1 MSTNLVTRHRENSG
15 PRHRLE
21 RASQAISNAR
31 RRNVAMI
38 GATAITAAVG
48 LVVPIASHAL
58 AGSGGS
64 ASWHI
69 DAGGPGL
76 TSSDGTVWTADNGF
90 RGGSTTST
98 THLITGTHNSDLM
111 ATARAGMS
119 SYALPVAPGT
129 YNVTLAMAETV
140 WMENDKRKFSATVEG
155 VDAVKDLDLYEHFGA
170 YREVDAGL
178 TVAVTDGILSI
189 NFQARWDQATV
200 SAIIVE
206 PTDSSPSPTVSLTSP
221 APTPTTATPTP
232 TTTTATP
239 TPTTASPTPTTATP
253 TPTTASPAP
262 TPTPTPSTTPPSTGG
277 KLTWAPPT
285 LVNPISMAYPEGAA
299 PLKLDSSRDY
309 ILKLPSNRAL
319 NNRYG
324 LTINGGHNV
333 VIIGGAVNVGTGVP
347 SLGIV
352 ARRGAY
358 FKDQTGTLFVEGVR
372 FQSPSSAYL
381 MEGIDLS
388 QSKGATVVIQNVVV
402 EHLVGSQSTNH
413 ADGLQTWAGPKRL
426 LIDRLSI
433 DTGYQGMFLLPNQHL
448 GGSAPAQWDFRH
460 IYLHGQSSAKYLMWK
475 PSAAF
480 NWKISNIYLLHDSG
494 RARSLMLYPS
504 GDPLFA
510 SVAMLSSA
518 ATATARVADDPR
530 QYGSAAGST
539 YHSGGYA

>member
-1 MSTNLVTRHRENSG
+1 
-15 PRHRLE
+15 
-21 RASQAISNAR
+21 
-31 RRNVAMI
+31 MI

-58 AGSGGS
+58 SGSGGTT
-64 ASWHI
+64 SWHI

-76 TSSDGTVWTADNGF
+76 TSSDGTVWTADSGF
-90 RGGSTTST
+90 SGGSSTRT

-140 WMENDKRKFSATVEG
+140 WTVNDKRKFSATVEG

-178 TVAVTDGILSI
+178 TVDVTDGILSI
-189 NFQARWDQATV
+189 NFQAKWDQATV

-206 PTDSSPSPTVSLTSP
+206 PTNSSPSPTVSLTSP
-221 APTPTTATPTP
+221 APTPTTPTPTP
-232 TTTTATP
+232 TT
-239 TPTTASPTPTTATP
+239 PTPTTATP
-253 TPTTASPAP
+253 TPP
-262 TPTPTPSTTPPSTGG
+262 TPTPTPTPTTPTPPSTGG
-277 KLTWAPPT
+277 KLTWAPPA
-285 LVNPISMAYPEGAA
+285 LVNPISMTYPEGAV

-309 ILKLPSNRAL
+309 ILKLPSGRAL
-319 NNRYG
+319 NNTYG

-333 VIIGGAVNVGTGVP
+333 VIVGGAVNVGGGVP

-358 FKDQTGTLFVEGVR
+358 FKDQTGTLFLEGVR
-372 FQSPSSAYL
+372 FHSPSSAYL

-388 QSKGATVVIQNVVV
+388 QSKGATVIIQNVVV

-413 ADGLQTWAGPKRL
+413 ADGLQTWAGPNRL

-448 GGSAPAQWDFRH
+448 SGSAPVQWDFRH
-460 IYLHGQSSAKYLMWK
+460 VYLHGQSSAKYLMWK

-504 GDPLFA
+504 SDPLFA
-510 SVAMLSSA
+510 SVLMLSTG

-530 QYGSAAGST
+530 MYGSAAGST